1 MSGKYYKLIE
11 EIPLFNWVKINAGE
25 LHFIKKESDCIFT
38 ETELS
43 EAWDILFDDYL
54 TKRGLNKS
62 YKKLLDV
69 MKKKML
75 LQCDFIIT
83 GDMFKLTQIEV
94 EEQKLQQLVSKDNV
108 DISVEK
114 SLVFLSKWI
123 GYRLDWKIIT
133 LTEYYIILEE
143 YGKAN

>member
-1 MSGKYYKLIE
+1 MSEKYYKLIE
-11 EIPLFNWVKINAGE
+11 EIPLFNWVKINAGD
-25 LHFIKKESDCIFT
+25 LHFIKKEDDCIFT
-38 ETELS
+38 DQELS

-54 TKRGLNKS
+54 DKRGLGKQ

-69 MKKKML
+69 MKKKTI
-75 LQCDFIIT
+75 LQCEFIIS
-83 GDMFKLTQIEV
+83 GDLFKLTQIEV
-94 EEQKLQQLVSKDNV
+94 EEQNLRQLISKDQV

-133 LTEYYIILEE
+133 LTEYYIIMEE

>member
-25 LHFIKKESDCIFT
+25 LHFIKKEDDCIFT

-54 TKRGLNKS
+54 TKRGLSKS

-94 EEQKLQQLVSKDNV
+94 EEQNLQQLVSKDNV